1 MQKLEKALSGWEG
14 GLGRTG
20 REVLQIVAPF
30 IKSCILIWQIYRK
43 LFFNDVTYDFWTCAG
58 VPALTGRGQAVVGKL
73 ARRLS

>member
-43 LFFNDVTYDFWTCAG
+43 LFFLMMSHMIFGLA
-58 VPALTGRGQAVVGKL
+58 PAFLRSL
-73 ARRLS
+73 AEGRRLLAS